1 MPSFFSPDKVAVFS
15 HELFSQKVSSYNFE
29 KNLNAA
35 LGSNHLHLVHRSRT
49 MVLFKQYLFAFIDKI
64 IKEI

>member
-1 MPSFFSPDKVAVFS
+1 MPDFFFPDKVAVFS
-15 HELFSQKVSSYNFE
+15 HKLFSQKVPSYNFE

-35 LGSNHLHLVHRSRT
+35 LGSNHLRLVHRSRT
-49 MVLFKQYLFAFIDKI
+49 MVLFEQYLFAFIDKI